1 MQHARQLAV
10 TMMMLTAL
18 LLLGACGTTGI
29 TQIPQI
35 TIKAHDYSFEA
46 PAQIEAGLVSI
57 RLENEGQEPH
67 HVQLVRLNDGVTM
80 EQLQATLQQ
89 GPEAALPLV
98 TLDGGPGVV
107 PSGKSQQVTVEL
119 TPGHYLLMCFVP
131 GPDGIPHLAKG
142 MMAPLEVVSGA
153 EQREV
158 SEPKANGLVR
168 MLDFSF
174 VLPTEIK
181 AGPQVWKV
189 TNEGQQPHEIALIK
203 LAQGKTI
210 ADVQAFMQAPTG
222 APPFEDAGGLQGI
235 DPGESGWL
243 NLDLQPGNYVALCHI
258 PDPASGKAHEE
269 LGMVL
274 PFSVN

>member
-1 MQHARQLAV
+1 MQHVRQLAV

-18 LLLGACGTTGI
+18 LLLGACGTIGT
-29 TQIPQI
+29 TQMPQI

-119 TPGHYLLMCFVP
+119 TPGHYVLACLVP

-168 MLDFSF
+168 MMDFSF

-203 LAQGKTI
+203 LAQGKTV

-235 DPGESGWL
+235 EAGESGWL